1 MISLRRSISMKTL
14 RRLTLRTLSAVV
26 LGAASS
32 LALAKGGGSAVPVGA
47 TEFTQILNNVEIAA
61 GVAKQAQTVSEMIQ
75 SKIVQIEQFAT
86 MTRNLEKLA
95 AGEIAQALAPYD
107 NQLKAYQD
115 LMGSVTALKTAAE
128 RAGSTLSNR
137 AADFERSGL
146 KDPAKYLAY
155 EFGLARKRGGIHQ
168 QRMQQDIASLDAMQQ
183 RNAEFR
189 RVASRTASITGNLQG
204 LQQLSQLSAM
214 ATGELMEL
222 KTAVLAQNVDAAME
236 RRSTQDNEAW
246 RAALYE
252 SARKGAAERANRP
265 APTGVEIDPLK
276 AWEHL
281 QNK

>member
-1 MISLRRSISMKTL
+1 MSMKTL

-32 LALAKGGGSAVPVGA
+32 LALAKGGGGGGPVGA
-47 TEFTQILNNVEIAA
+47 TEWTQILNNVEIAA

-168 QRMQQDIASLDAMQQ
+168 QRMQQDIAALDAMQQ

>member
-1 MISLRRSISMKTL
+1 MKTL
-14 RRLTLRTLSAVV
+14 RRLTLRTFSAVV

-32 LALAKGGGSAVPVGA
+32 LALAKGGGTVMGNGGA
-47 TEFTQILNNVEIAA
+47 TEFTQTLNNIELAA

-86 MTRNLEKLA
+86 MTRNLEKLT
-95 AGEIAQALAPYD
+95 AGELAQALAPYD

-115 LMGSVTALKTAAE
+115 LMGSVTALKSAAD

-146 KDPAKYLAY
+146 KDPIKYLAY

-168 QRMQQDIASLDAMQQ
+168 QRMQQDIAALDAMQA

>member
-1 MISLRRSISMKTL
+1 MNALPRVTV
-14 RRLTLRTLSAVV
+14 RLLSAAI
-26 LGAASS
+26 LCSASTM
-32 LALAKGGGSAVPVGA
+32 ALAKGGGGLVPVGA
-47 TEFTQILNNVEIAA
+47 TEFTQVLNNVEIAA
-61 GVAKQAQTVSEMIQ
+61 GVAKQAQTVTEMIQ

-86 MTRNLEKLA
+86 MTRNLEKLT
-95 AGEIAQALAPYD
+95 AGELAQALAPYD

-115 LMGSVTALKTAAE
+115 LMGSVTALKSAAD

-137 AADFERSGL
+137 AAEFERSGL

-168 QRMQQDIASLDAMQQ
+168 QRMQQDIAALDAMQA

>member
-1 MISLRRSISMKTL
+1 MKTSL
-14 RRLTLRTLSAVV
+14 PHLVRF
-26 LGAASS
+26 SS
-32 LALAKGGGSAVPVGA
+32 QLALCFGLCFSTGHVQAAGGGAFAGA
-47 TEFTQILNNVEIAA
+47 TEFTQVLNNAEIAA

-75 SKIVQIEQFAT
+75 SKIVQIEQYTT
-86 MTRNLEKLA
+86 MVRNLEKLA
-95 AGEIAQALAPYD
+95 AGEITQALAPYD

-115 LMGSVTALKTAAE
+115 LMGSVTALRAASE

-155 EFGLARKRGGIHQ
+155 EIGLAKKRGGIHQ
-168 QRMQQDIASLDAMQQ
+168 QRLQQDIASLDAMQQ

-246 RAALYE
+246 RAGLYE
-252 SARKGAAERANRP
+252 AARKGAEERANRP

-276 AWEHL
+276 AWDHL
-281 QNK
+281 KNK

>member
-1 MISLRRSISMKTL
+1 MNFLPRFFIHL
-14 RRLTLRTLSAVV
+14 LSVAI
-26 LGAASS
+26 LCSASTM
-32 LALAKGGGSAVPVGA
+32 AQAKGGGSLVPVGA
-47 TEFTQILNNVEIAA
+47 TEFTQVLNNVEIAA

-115 LMGSVTALKTAAE
+115 LMGSVTALKSAAD

-155 EFGLARKRGGIHQ
+155 EYGLARKRGGIHQ

-189 RVASRTASITGNLQG
+189 RVAARTASITGNLQG

>member
-1 MISLRRSISMKTL
+1 MKTL

-32 LALAKGGGSAVPVGA
+32 LALAKGGGGGGPVGA
-47 TEFTQILNNVEIAA
+47 TEWTQILNNVEIAA

-168 QRMQQDIASLDAMQQ
+168 QRMQQDIAALDAMQQ

>member
-1 MISLRRSISMKTL
+1 MKTSL
-14 RRLTLRTLSAVV
+14 PHLVRF
-26 LGAASS
+26 SS
-32 LALAKGGGSAVPVGA
+32 QLALCFGLCFSTGHAHAAGGGAFAGA
-47 TEFTQILNNVEIAA
+47 TEFTQVLNNAEIAA

-75 SKIVQIEQFAT
+75 SKIVQIEQYTT
-86 MTRNLEKLA
+86 MVRNLEKLA
-95 AGEIAQALAPYD
+95 AGEITQALAPYD

-115 LMGSVTALKTAAE
+115 LMGSVTALRAASE

-155 EFGLARKRGGIHQ
+155 EIGLAKKRGGIHQ
-168 QRMQQDIASLDAMQQ
+168 QRLQQDIASLDAMQQ

-246 RAALYE
+246 RAGLYE
-252 SARKGAAERANRP
+252 AARKGAEERANRP

-276 AWEHL
+276 AWDHL
-281 QNK
+281 KNK

>member
-1 MISLRRSISMKTL
+1 MNALPRVTV
-14 RRLTLRTLSAVV
+14 RLLSAAI
-26 LGAASS
+26 LCSASTM
-32 LALAKGGGSAVPVGA
+32 ALAKGGGGLVPVGA
-47 TEFTQILNNVEIAA
+47 TEFTQVLNNVEIAA

-86 MTRNLEKLA
+86 MTRNLEKLT
-95 AGEIAQALAPYD
+95 AGELAQALAPYD

-115 LMGSVTALKTAAE
+115 LMGSVTALKSAAD

-155 EFGLARKRGGIHQ
+155 ELGLARKRGGIHQ

-189 RVASRTASITGNLQG
+189 RVAARTASITGNLQG